1 MYDLELLLDDSL
13 INLTLAHVNSIFD
26 VLPPLMELRLEL
38 PRRLLIL
45 TTLSCSRLLLLLSL
59 RLLGLLLALLRIDLM
74 LLVRYLVLKRIY
86 FSLEKF
92 ALLFFASLD
101 MLLYCCCLQ
110 AQIRKRYILL
120 LDSGSS
126 CRL

>member
-13 INLTLAHVNSIFD
+13 INLTLAHVDSILD
-26 VLPPLMELRLEL
+26 VLPPLMELRFEL
-38 PRRLLIL
+38 PRRLLLL

-86 FSLEKF
+86 FSLESF
-92 ALLFFASLD
+92 TLLFFASLD
-101 MLLYCCCLQ
+101 MLLYRCCLQ
-110 AQIRKRYILL
+110 AQTRKRYILL

>member
-86 FSLEKF
+86 FSLKKF
-92 ALLFFASLD
+92 TLLFFASLD
-101 MLLYCCCLQ
+101 MLLYRCCLQ